1 MSNSRSVIKGL
12 KLKSQKGLDATA
24 IANAIEQGFL
34 AKRRPD
40 KNWVEKTTFAP
51 STIAYGHGTC
61 ARYWYIVFTGLDT
74 YTDTV
79 DAMGVANM
87 SLGSVFHDEIQSA
100 MEASGMLVEAEKEI
114 KIESPPI
121 RGYLDAIVNIDDEDV
136 VAEIKT
142 TRQESFAFKEI
153 SGKPSPNHLI
163 QLLIY
168 LKATGLKRG
177 FLLYVNKNDQTFL
190 VIPVELDEVNDKI
203 IEDVFGWLR
212 TVRKAYDDETLPQI
226 PFTRAR
232 NSGEPSN
239 KICRSCP
246 VQKACFNELPAGDVL
261 IPVMEVPTL

>member
-1 MSNSRSVIKGL
+1 MGNTRNVIKGL
-12 KLKSQKGLDATA
+12 KLKNQKGLDATE

-40 KNWVEKTTFAP
+40 KDWVEKKTFAP

-61 ARYWYIVFTGLDT
+61 ARYWHIVFTGLDT
-74 YTDTV
+74 YADGT

-100 MEASGMLVEAEKEI
+100 MEAAGMLVEAEKEI

-121 RGYLDAIVNIDDEDV
+121 RGYLDAIVNINGENV

-142 TRQESFAFKEI
+142 TRQESFVFKEM
-153 SGKPSPNHLI
+153 SGKPSANHLI

-168 LKATGLKRG
+168 LKATGLQRG

-190 VIPVELDEVNDKI
+190 VIPVELDEANTKI
-203 IEDVFGWLR
+203 IEDVFEWLR
-212 TVRKAYDDETLPQI
+212 LVRQSFDEGQLAQI

-232 NSGEPSN
+232 NAGEPSN
-239 KICRSCP
+239 KICRGCP
-246 VQKACFNELPAGDVL
+246 VQQTCFTQKPAGDVL
-261 IPVMEVPTL
+261 IPLMEVPKV

>member
-12 KLKSQKGLDATA
+12 KLKNQKGLNAQD
-24 IANAIEQGFL
+24 IANEIEKGFL

-40 KNWVEKTTFAP
+40 KDWVEKTTFAP

-61 ARYWYIVFTGLDT
+61 ARYWHIVFKGLDT
-74 YTDTV
+74 YADNT

-87 SLGSVFHDEIQSA
+87 SLGSVFHDEIQDA
-100 MEASGMLVEAEKEI
+100 MKHAGMLVEAEKEI
-114 KIESPPI
+114 KIQSPPI
-121 RGYLDAIVNIDDEDV
+121 RGYLDAIVKIDGEDV

-142 TRQESFAFKEI
+142 TRQESFAFKEL
-153 SGKPSPNHLI
+153 SGKPSANHLI

-168 LKATGLKRG
+168 LKATGLQRG

-203 IEDVFGWLR
+203 IEDVFTWLR
-212 TVRKAYDDETLPQI
+212 TVRKAFDDGQLAQI

-232 NSGEPSN
+232 NAGEPTN
-239 KICRSCP
+239 KICRGCP
-246 VQKACFNELPAGDVL
+246 VQQTCFARSTEGDVF
-261 IPVMEVPTL
+261 IPLMEVPKV